1 MNQTLFVRARSLAL
15 ALMGVVCFQWLH
27 LPLPYLFGPMTA
39 LLIAALCGLRL
50 KGAGMVSNASRSI
63 LGVAIGASITPAL
76 LHQLPSM
83 AITVSLVPVYVA
95 LCGLVGVPYFKRV
108 CRFDSATAYY
118 SAMPGGLQDMVLFGQ
133 EAGGNARTISLIQ
146 ATRLLI
152 FVTIA
157 PFALS
162 HLYHLNLYKPVGVSA
177 SDIPAE
183 QLVLMLILAVVG
195 WWAGVKVK
203 MFGAPMLGPMVI
215 ASIASLLGLLH
226 ERPPR
231 EAILFAQVFVGL
243 GIGVYYTGLTLQEL
257 KRDIVSGMGYVLMLV
272 LLSAA
277 FVFGLG
283 FFHLGDPVSIF
294 LAYAPAGQAEMAVLA
309 LIVGADLGYVVA
321 HHIVRVVLVIVG
333 APLAG
338 AYLQHESQRR
348 KAKPSGA
355 ENSAST
361 SE

>member
-1 MNQTLFVRARSLAL
+1 MSQTLFVRARTLAL
-15 ALMGVVCFQWLH
+15 ALLGVLSFQWLQ
-27 LPLPYLFGPMTA
+27 LPLPFLFGPMTA
-39 LLIAALCGLRL
+39 LLLAALCGLQL
-50 KGAGMVSNASRSI
+50 KGAGVVSNASRAI

-95 LCGLVGVPYFKRV
+95 LCGLIGVPYFKRV

-118 SAMPGGLQDMVLFGQ
+118 AAMPGGLQDMVLFGQ

-162 HLYHLNLYKPVGVSA
+162 HLYGLNLYKPVGIA
-177 SDIPAE
+177 ARDLPLE
-183 QLVLMLILAVVG
+183 QLLVMVVLALVG

-215 ASIASLLGLLH
+215 ASVASLAGILH

-243 GIGVYYTGLTLQEL
+243 GIGVYYTGLTVQEL
-257 KRDIVSGMGYVLMLV
+257 RRDIVSGMGYVLMLL
-272 LLSAA
+272 LLSTL
-277 FVFGLG
+277 FVFGLSH
-283 FFHLGDPVSIF
+283 FHLGDPVSIF

-309 LIVGADLGYVVA
+309 LVVGADLGYVVA

-338 AYLQHESQRR
+338 AYLQRESGKR
-348 KAKPSGA
+348 KARKPGQSG
-355 ENSAST
+355 ESD
-361 SE
+361 